1 MTTNADDRL
10 LLTVDE
16 ACESLHLS
24 RPVVYGLMN
33 SGELR
38 SIKIGTARRIPLDAL
53 RAYVQAA
60 LDSQEQG
67 SGPSLA

>member
-1 MTTNADDRL
+1 MTTNAEDRL

-16 ACESLHLS
+16 ACERLHLS
-24 RPVVYGLMN
+24 RPIVYGLMN
-33 SGELR
+33 SGQIR

-53 RAYVQAA
+53 RAYVQEA

-67 SGPSLA
+67 TGTSAV